1 MKIYTAH
8 QRGQRLVL
16 VPEGGSLPALIFGPF
31 WLAAHGAWLSAMG
44 VVIVNLLLG
53 RAATLHLVPP
63 WPAACAI
70 AVAFAVGMFG
80 QDLRRAELAAGGF
93 RPLGVIAGR
102 GNDEARLRLADQ
114 GRLPIPGRV

>member
-1 MKIYTAH
+1 
-8 QRGQRLVL
+8 
-16 VPEGGSLPALIFGPF
+16 
-31 WLAAHGAWLSAMG
+31 
-44 VVIVNLLLG
+44 
-53 RAATLHLVPP
+53 
-63 WPAACAI
+63 
-70 AVAFAVGMFG
+70 MFG